1 MLSAAS
7 LALISVVLIATISIA
22 VLYWTERQAGRAE
35 LRHKGQVATESVATP
50 IRVMAKALSEFARS
64 AMFTTAVLDSG
75 DRAAHARPFLLGYS
89 FPVPAANGLVL
100 CDINGMPLA
109 GTRDLANCHANTAEF
124 RQVLADGKTRQVLI
138 RTPDGRRL
146 WTILEGVAFIYTGTI
161 EGVAVGQLD
170 LDQLLLP
177 LPAQL
182 GLASLSMR
190 LRPAQAHEAG
200 TTEAANW
207 LSLEPPPLV
216 APLSIDAANAT
227 LGSLELVLKPYPQTL
242 RDKLWTLLAGYFM
255 ATLAL
260 ILLVIYW
267 ARRRSKT
274 LIDPLLAL
282 RNRAQAIAETNDL
295 TLPIPKGGI
304 DEVGQLAEA
313 IDSMVRAI
321 RSADA
326 TRKEAQERFRLV
338 FETSSE
344 AAIFAWPDGRI
355 ESANA
360 EALRLFGYT
369 LDEIRALGR
378 SGVMDINDPRLGP
391 ALEQRART
399 GSFRGELRCRRK
411 DGSLFPVEVVSTLFH
426 DSNGEV
432 RSSSMFRDVTEQKQ
446 IHADLQASLE
456 TLRIRDNALAAISQ
470 GVLIS
475 GPDRRI
481 TYASEAFQNITG
493 YAASEIIGRSCSLLH
508 GAATNPETKAL
519 IQDRLNA
526 GEPFHGE
533 ILNYRKNG
541 SSFWNDLSI
550 TPVFDSAGTLIQFV
564 GVQRDVSARKQAE
577 QTLQASQ
584 NLIKTVFD
592 SLEEQVVVLDP
603 HGIILAANSAWR
615 RFGEENGAPLEVI
628 EGVGLNYLETCGSAV
643 TLNDVDAGEQARAG
657 IETVLSGT
665 SPQFSLNYPCHSPS
679 KLRWFRMQA
688 ISLQGTQRGAVVIH
702 ENITERIEGEK
713 RLKSLSKNLVE
724 VQEAARR
731 HLASEL
737 HDRTSANLAAIVIN
751 MDVAWMSLQAREWQV
766 VAERMGD
773 NRALVEDTSASIR
786 EICAELRPPALDYAG
801 LIPAIESYAN
811 QFAHRTGI
819 AVDIDCLGRDKT
831 LSPAIESILFRIVQ
845 EALTNIAKHAQART
859 VQVQLCLESQPLCLN
874 VVDDGRGFEPGK
886 LHAAQG
892 LGIINMREMAEFA
905 GGSFSLESKPGGGT
919 RIQVEL
925 AIQKENS

>member
-7 LALISVVLIATISIA
+7 LALISVVLIALTSIA
-22 VLYWTERQAGRAE
+22 VLYWTERQAVRAE
-35 LRHKGQVATESVATP
+35 LRHKGQVAVESVADP
-50 IRVMAKALSEFARS
+50 IRVMARALSELAHS
-64 AMFTTAVLDSG
+64 AMFTTAVLDSS
-75 DRAAHARPFLLGYS
+75 DLAAHARPFLLGYS

-146 WTILEGVAFIYTGTI
+146 WTIFEGVTFIYTGTI

-177 LPAQL
+177 LPGRL
-182 GLASLSMR
+182 GLASLS
-190 LRPAQAHEAG
+190 LRPRPARASQAS
-200 TTEAANW
+200 TSEAASW
-207 LSLEPPPLV
+207 LSLEPAPLV
-216 APLSIDAANAT
+216 APLSMDAANAA

-369 LDEIRALGR
+369 LDEVCALGR

-411 DGSLFPVEVVSTLFH
+411 DGSLFPVEVVSTIFH

-481 TYASEAFQNITG
+481 TYASEAFQSITG

-564 GVQRDVSARKQAE
+564 GVQRDVSAR
-577 QTLQASQ
+577 
-584 NLIKTVFD
+584 
-592 SLEEQVVVLDP
+592 
-603 HGIILAANSAWR
+603 
-615 RFGEENGAPLEVI
+615 
-628 EGVGLNYLETCGSAV
+628 
-643 TLNDVDAGEQARAG
+643 
-657 IETVLSGT
+657 
-665 SPQFSLNYPCHSPS
+665 
-679 KLRWFRMQA
+679 
-688 ISLQGTQRGAVVIH
+688 
-702 ENITERIEGEK
+702 IEGEK

-751 MDVAWMSLQAREWQV
+751 MDAAWMSLQAREWQV
-766 VAERMGD
+766 VAERLGD

-801 LIPAIESYAN
+801 LIPAVESYAN
-811 QFAHRTGI
+811 LFARRTGI
-819 AVDIDCLGRDKT
+819 AIHIDNTGDEEKLTPEIKST
-831 LSPAIESILFRIVQ
+831 LFRIVQ
-845 EALTNIAKHAQART
+845 EALTNVAKHAEASMINIE
-859 VQVQLCLESQPLCLN
+859 LALDGQPLRLS
-874 VVDDGRGFEPGK
+874 VADDGSGFELAG
-886 LHAAQG
+886 LHSRG
-892 LGIINMREMAEFA
+892 LGIINMQEMAEFS
-905 GGSFSLESKPGGGT
+905 GGSFYLASTPGGGT
-919 RIQVEL
+919 RISVEL
-925 AIQKENS
+925 PNAEKPA

>member
-1 MLSAAS
+1 
-7 LALISVVLIATISIA
+7 
-22 VLYWTERQAGRAE
+22 
-35 LRHKGQVATESVATP
+35 
-50 IRVMAKALSEFARS
+50 
-64 AMFTTAVLDSG
+64 
-75 DRAAHARPFLLGYS
+75 
-89 FPVPAANGLVL
+89 
-100 CDINGMPLA
+100 
-109 GTRDLANCHANTAEF
+109 
-124 RQVLADGKTRQVLI
+124 
-138 RTPDGRRL
+138 
-146 WTILEGVAFIYTGTI
+146 
-161 EGVAVGQLD
+161 
-170 LDQLLLP
+170 
-177 LPAQL
+177 
-182 GLASLSMR
+182 
-190 LRPAQAHEAG
+190 
-200 TTEAANW
+200 
-207 LSLEPPPLV
+207 
-216 APLSIDAANAT
+216 
-227 LGSLELVLKPYPQTL
+227 
-242 RDKLWTLLAGYFM
+242 M

-369 LDEIRALGR
+369 LDEVCALGR

-411 DGSLFPVEVVSTLFH
+411 DGSLFPVEVVSTIFH

-481 TYASEAFQNITG
+481 TYASEAFQSITG

-564 GVQRDVSARKQAE
+564 GVQRDVSAR
-577 QTLQASQ
+577 
-584 NLIKTVFD
+584 
-592 SLEEQVVVLDP
+592 
-603 HGIILAANSAWR
+603 
-615 RFGEENGAPLEVI
+615 
-628 EGVGLNYLETCGSAV
+628 
-643 TLNDVDAGEQARAG
+643 
-657 IETVLSGT
+657 
-665 SPQFSLNYPCHSPS
+665 
-679 KLRWFRMQA
+679 
-688 ISLQGTQRGAVVIH
+688 
-702 ENITERIEGEK
+702 IEGEK

-751 MDVAWMSLQAREWQV
+751 MDAAWMSLQAREWQV
-766 VAERMGD
+766 VAERLGD

-801 LIPAIESYAN
+801 LIPAVESYAN
-811 QFAHRTGI
+811 LFARRTGI
-819 AVDIDCLGRDKT
+819 AIHIDNTGDEEKLTPEIKST
-831 LSPAIESILFRIVQ
+831 LFRIVQ
-845 EALTNIAKHAQART
+845 EALTNVAKHAEASMINIE
-859 VQVQLCLESQPLCLN
+859 LALDGQPLRLS
-874 VVDDGRGFEPGK
+874 VADDGSGFELAG
-886 LHAAQG
+886 LHSRG
-892 LGIINMREMAEFA
+892 LGIINMQEMAEFS
-905 GGSFSLESKPGGGT
+905 GGSFYLASTPGGGT
-919 RIQVEL
+919 RISVEL
-925 AIQKENS
+925 PNAEKPA